1 MFTHNHFSNTSL
13 VPCELL
19 RKTSQGRAATGEQAA
34 ALASFGDRT
43 TMFWIE
49 GLQVGPGGD
58 EAEDA

>member
-13 VPCELL
+13 LSCKLL

-43 TMFWIE
+43 AVFWIE
-49 GLQVGPGGD
+49 GLQVEPGGD
-58 EAEDA
+58 KAEDA